1 MKTLTGGNSKRCLLF
16 TYGLLQPHLQP
27 PQSATKALP
36 AKMRGR
42 LFDLGNYPGA
52 ILVNQVPDTF
62 SGFVLDIS
70 KDELTKDVDTFER
83 VAEGLFQRIIA
94 ETTQS
99 EIVWIYTYQPELP
112 PNAIGHLD
120 KWPLAR

>member
-1 MKTLTGGNSKRCLLF
+1 MKTMTGGNSKRCLLF

-27 PQSATKALP
+27 PQSGTKAHP
-36 AKMRGR
+36 ARIRGR

-70 KDELTKDVDTFER
+70 KEELSKDLDTFER
-83 VAEGLFQRIIA
+83 VAEGLFQRSIA

-99 EIVWIYTYQPELP
+99 EIVWIYTYLP
-112 PNAIGHLD
+112 ALPANAMGPLD
-120 KWPLAR
+120 KWPVAP

>member
-1 MKTLTGGNSKRCLLF
+1 
-16 TYGLLQPHLQP
+16 
-27 PQSATKALP
+27 
-36 AKMRGR
+36 MRGR

-112 PNAIGHLD
+112 PNAIGPLD
-120 KWPLAR
+120 KWPLAP

>member
-1 MKTLTGGNSKRCLLF
+1 
-16 TYGLLQPHLQP
+16 
-27 PQSATKALP
+27 
-36 AKMRGR
+36 MRGR

-99 EIVWIYTYQPELP
+99 EIVWIYTYQLELP
-112 PNAIGHLD
+112 PNAIGHFD